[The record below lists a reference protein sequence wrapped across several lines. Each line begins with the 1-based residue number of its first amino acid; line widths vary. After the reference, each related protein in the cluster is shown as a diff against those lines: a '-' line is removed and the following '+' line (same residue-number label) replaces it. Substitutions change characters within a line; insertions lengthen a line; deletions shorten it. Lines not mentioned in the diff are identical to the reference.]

1 MQNTRQELEYMSEA
15 AAELAEMADRLGL
28 PTLSYIFRMAAM
40 EADSAAPIADLTGD
54 GRRRRNDH

>member
-1 MQNTRQELEYMSEA
+1 MQKTRQELEYMSEA

-40 EADSAAPIADLTGD
+40 EADSAAPIADLTD